1 MTFHFDVGASLRA
14 AQKQTGVTN
23 RQMAKDFEVSEMT
36 IQRWRNAKDATLSR
50 IVDFAE
56 RFGMDFETFLELPD
70 FIQEGEGMSQKER
83 VLEYLK
89 KGKHLTRLNAWDELG
104 VIETPA
110 RIHELRSE
118 GHTIKSTRKQVL
130 NRYGEIVT
138 IAEWYMQR
146 EQA

>member
-1 MTFHFDVGASLRA
+1 LRT
-14 AQKQTGVTN
+14 AQKQFRVSNKQLAEEFDVT
-23 RQMAKDFEVSEMT
+23 EMT
-36 IQRWRNAKDATLSR
+36 IVRWRKSKDASLSR

-70 FIQEGEGMSQKER
+70 FIQEGKDMSQKER

-89 KGKHLTRLNAWDELG
+89 KGKPLTRLNAWDELG

-118 GHTIKSTRKQVL
+118 GHTIKSTKKQVL

-138 IAEWYMQR
+138 IAEWYMPR
-146 EQA
+146 EAV